1 MADQFSLAGRHA
13 LVTGGARAIGATI
26 AAALTQAGAAVV
38 IGDILDDLG
47 GETAAGLSAKGAKAG
62 FVHLDVTDESQW
74 EKAVPAVIKQIGGF
88 DILIN
93 NAGIEVS
100 ALVADIDVV
109 GLRRMMDVNVVGT
122 LLGMKHAF
130 RAMRPGGAAAK
141 GGAVVNISSV
151 AATIAFPSIAGYSGT
166 KSAVDRMTR
175 VAAMEAGK
183 LGYKVRVN
191 CLYPGLVATDMGMQ
205 LANDIVAVGLA
216 PDAGA
221 AVASVV
227 DQTPLGRLGEV
238 SDMAD
243 AAVFLCSKEARF

>member
-26 AAALTQAGAAVV
+26 AAALAEAGAAVV

-47 GETAAGLSAKGAKAG
+47 GQTAAGLSAKGAKAG
-62 FVHLDVTDESQW
+62 FVHLDVTDKSQW

-130 RAMRPGGAAAK
+130 RAMRPGGAQ
-141 GGAVVNISSV
+141 
-151 AATIAFPSIAGYSGT
+151 P
-166 KSAVDRMTR
+166 
-175 VAAMEAGK
+175 
-183 LGYKVRVN
+183 
-191 CLYPGLVATDMGMQ
+191 
-205 LANDIVAVGLA
+205 
-216 PDAGA
+216 GA
-221 AVASVV
+221 ARSSTFPRWRPRSLFPPSPAIRRANLRW
-227 DQTPLGRLGEV
+227 T
-238 SDMAD
+238 A
-243 AAVFLCSKEARF
+243 